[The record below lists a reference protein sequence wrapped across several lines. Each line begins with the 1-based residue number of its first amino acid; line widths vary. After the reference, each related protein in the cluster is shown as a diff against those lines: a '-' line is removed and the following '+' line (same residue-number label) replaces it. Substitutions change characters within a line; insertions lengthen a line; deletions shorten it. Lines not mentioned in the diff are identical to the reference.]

1 MYNMIILCFTYIFI
15 AAVMCVFGYLRARR
29 MTSTV
34 EIEAR
39 GCENDIEYV
48 LRCLMRIHPYSEI
61 DVYYEPSCDR
71 TLEILQKMSADY
83 PRIVICSNDD
93 FNSFSPTPVSEVRL

>member
-15 AAVMCVFGYLRARR
+15 AAVMCVFGYFRARR
-29 MTSTV
+29 MTNSV

-39 GCENDIEYV
+39 DCENELEYV
-48 LRCLMRIHPYSEI
+48 LRCLMLKYPYREI
-61 DVYYEPSCDR
+61 DVFYEPSCDG

-93 FNSFSPTPVSEVRL
+93 FSSFSPTPVSEVLR

>member
-1 MYNMIILCFTYIFI
+1 MIILCFTYILI
-15 AAVMCVFGYLRARR
+15 AAAMCVFGYFRARR
-29 MTSTV
+29 MTNPI

-39 GCENDIEYV
+39 DCENDIEYV
-48 LRCLMRIHPYSEI
+48 LRSLLRRYPYSEI
-61 DVYYEPSCDR
+61 DVFYEPSCDG

-93 FNSFSPTPVSEVRL
+93 FSSFSPTPVSKVLQ

>member
-1 MYNMIILCFTYIFI
+1 MIAFCFTYIFL
-15 AAVMCVFGYLRARR
+15 AAVMCVFGYFRAVR
-29 MTSTV
+29 MEDLPI

-39 GCENDIEYV
+39 DCENDLEYA
-48 LRCLMRIHPYSEI
+48 LRALMRKYPRSEI
-61 DVYYEPSCDR
+61 NVYYEPSCDG

-93 FNSFSPTPVSEVRL
+93 FSSFSPTPVSKVRL